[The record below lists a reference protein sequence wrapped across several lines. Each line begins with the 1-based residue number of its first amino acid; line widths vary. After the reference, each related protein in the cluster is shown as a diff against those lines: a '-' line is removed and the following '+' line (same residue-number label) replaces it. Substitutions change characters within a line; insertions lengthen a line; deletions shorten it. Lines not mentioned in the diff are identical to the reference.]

1 MGLPQYATEQLIE
14 NVKRRCAVPTSQL
27 TYSDEDFT
35 LLASDE
41 LQGQVV
47 PLLMSCREEYF
58 VEFVDIAVEGN
69 EVDIPSDAVGEK
81 LRSVCFVQQSSPL
94 WLINIP
100 RIDLDVVAG
109 VGFANYATL
118 AGFYVQGN
126 KLILYPSNSVP
137 QSTVIRLYYYKRTLV
152 LADPSNY
159 GQVIA
164 VNSGTNTITLSFLP
178 TTWAAGTIVNSVA
191 SISPFK
197 ITNSSMTVTGASSPS
212 IIVDNVTDVA
222 VGDYISEEGFSAIP
236 QVPVE
241 AHAYLAQLT
250 AIKCLEGLGDRAGMQ
265 AAQEKAGMLEKALLV
280 MVSQRVDG
288 SVKKVMAPSGG
299 LRIGAGIWRRGYG
312 RF

>member
-1 MGLPQYATEQLIE
+1 MAAPQYATEELIE
-14 NVKRRCAVPTSQL
+14 NIKRRCAVPTSQL
-27 TYSDEDFT
+27 TYSDKDFT

-47 PLLMSCREEYF
+47 PLLMSTREEYF
-58 VEFVDIAVEGN
+58 VEFVDIAIEGN
-69 EVDIPSDAVGEK
+69 ELEIPADAVGEK

-137 QSTVIRLYYYKRTLV
+137 QSTLIRLYYYKRTLV
-152 LADPSNY
+152 LADPSSY
-159 GQVIA
+159 GQIR
-164 VNSGTNTITLSFLP
+164 SIDTNTNTVVLTFVP
-178 TTWAAGTIVNSVA
+178 NAWDAGTVVNAVSSV
-191 SISPFK
+191 SPFK
-197 ITNSSMTVTGASSPS
+197 ITNSSMTIVGDSTPS
-212 IIVDNVTDVA
+212 LILDNVDGLS

-236 QVPVE
+236 QVPIE
-241 AHAYLAQLT
+241 AHAWLAQLT
-250 AIKCLEGLGDRAGMQ
+250 AVKCLEGLGDHTGMQ
-265 AAQEKAGMLEKALLV
+265 AAQEKANMLEKAMLV

-288 SVKKVMAPSGG
+288 SVKKIMAPGGG
-299 LRIGAGIWRRGYG
+299 LRINAGIWRRGYG

>member
-1 MGLPQYATEQLIE
+1 MAAPQYATEELIE
-14 NVKRRCAVPTSQL
+14 NIKRRCAVPTSQL
-27 TYSDEDFT
+27 TYSDADFT

-47 PLLMSCREEYF
+47 PLLMSTREEYF
-58 VEFVDIAVEGN
+58 VEFVDIPIEGN
-69 EVDIPSDAVGEK
+69 ELDIPSDAIGEK

-137 QSTVIRLYYYKRTLV
+137 QSTLIRLYYYKRTLV

-159 GQVIA
+159 GQVRSIDT
-164 VNSGTNTITLSFLP
+164 GTNTVVLTFVP
-178 TTWAAGTIVNSVA
+178 TTWTTGTVLNSVA
-191 SISPFK
+191 SASPFK
-197 ITNSSMTVTGASSPS
+197 ITNSSMTIVGASSPS
-212 IIVDNVTDVA
+212 IILDNVTDLS

-241 AHAYLAQLT
+241 AHAWLAQLT
-250 AIKCLEGLGDRAGMQ
+250 AVKCLEGLGDHSGMQ
-265 AAQEKAGMLEKALLV
+265 AAQEKANMLEKAMLV

-288 SVKKVMAPSGG
+288 SVKKIMAPNGG
-299 LRIGAGIWRRGYG
+299 LRTNAGIWRRGFG